1 MSSIGVDWF
10 RDADSLVGELRRAGY
25 GPADIPTIPGF
36 DDLRE
41 IRRGGQGIVFSATQR
56 STRRRVAIKV
66 LLDGALASVTGRRRF
81 EREID
86 LVAGLR
92 HPNIVSVHDSGQTP
106 DGRMYF
112 VMEFVDGVPLDQ
124 WLAKNAERTP
134 SENKVG
140 RASVPADLP
149 RLLQLM
155 ILVCDALHHAH
166 LRGVIHRDIKPGNI
180 LVDDM
185 GMPHVCDFG
194 LAKALAG
201 SAAERDDEISM
212 SVTGQFMGSL
222 PWASPEQIDGTQS
235 RIDVRTDVYSL
246 GAVLYQVLTGRL
258 PHDTS
263 GGIRQLFDKIANVE
277 PSPPS
282 AFAPALDDEIDTIVM
297 KAIAKDTDRRYQSAG
312 ELADDLRHYLAGEP
326 IQAKRDSAWY
336 TLRKTVRR
344 YQAITTIAAFAAI
357 GLTVALAISLW
368 SWRDATRARDEARTE
383 ASQRAAIDGFLRKM
397 LTSVDP
403 GRDGRDV
410 RLLDV
415 IDRAAAEIPA
425 TMRDQPHVAAQI
437 HGTLGSTYSSLG
449 KYEPAEKNLRAG
461 YELLR
466 KEHADETRETLEL
479 IAPLSGVVAAR
490 GRLEEAES
498 IARKTLA
505 DATRILGDDDALT
518 LQLRE
523 DLGHVLN
530 ERGNT
535 KEAEEQLRIA
545 LAGQRRIHG
554 DSDRRTLTTMDELAV
569 LLKRQNRFP
578 ESESLFRDALDRQI
592 RSSGLKAPGTL
603 SLQGNLALL
612 LQSQGKY
619 DEAET
624 ILEQTLSAQT
634 DVLGEDH
641 PDTQTTMSN
650 YATLLIERRKPEEA
664 AKILRR
670 VMAVCTRTL
679 GPENPFTLTAIN
691 NLGKAV
697 QDSGRYEEAEEL
709 FRKALDARR
718 RVLGPEHAGTMLT
731 AGNLASVLALR
742 GQEAES
748 AELQQQVLDARRRVL
763 GDTHF
768 DSLVSFNNVGMNLQ
782 KLGRLDEA
790 AKRFREAVDNA
801 RKGLPQGHFAIGL
814 FLGNLGRCEIALGHD
829 AAAAG
834 CLLEACEIL
843 RNAFGAEDPRTQQ
856 NIRSFVELLDKL
868 RDEARAKPW
877 RDLLKPTP
885 PPTTKPA
892 TSASAH
898 S

>member
-92 HPNIVSVHDSGQTP
+92 HPNIVSVYDSGQTP

-112 VMEFVDGVPLDQ
+112 VMEFVDGVPLDH
-124 WLAKNAERTP
+124 WLAKN
-134 SENKVG
+134 VD
-140 RASVPADLP
+140 RASVSADLP

-180 LVDDM
+180 LIDEV

-194 LAKALAG
+194 LAKALTG
-201 SAAERDDEISM
+201 SAADRDDEISM

-246 GAVLYQVLTGRL
+246 GAVLYQVLAGRL

-282 AFAPALDDEIDTIVM
+282 AFAPGLDDEIDTIVM

-344 YQAITTIAAFAAI
+344 YQAITTVAAFAAI
-357 GLTVALAISLW
+357 GLAIALAVSLW

-403 GRDGRDV
+403 GRGGRDV

-415 IDRAAAEIPA
+415 IDRAAAELPS
-425 TMRDQPHVAAQI
+425 TLRDQPHVAAQI

-449 KYEPAEKNLRAG
+449 KYEPAEKHLRAG

-466 KEHADETRETLEL
+466 KEHADETRESLEL
-479 IAPLSGVVAAR
+479 ISPLSGVVAAR
-490 GRLEEAES
+490 GRLEEGES
-498 IARKTLA
+498 IARKSLA
-505 DATRILGDDDALT
+505 DAQRILGNEDPLT
-518 LQLRE
+518 FQLHE
-523 DLGHVLN
+523 ELGHVLN
-530 ERGNT
+530 ERGNA
-535 KEAEEQLRIA
+535 KEAEEQLRRA
-545 LAGQRRIHG
+545 LAGQRRLHG
-554 DSDRRTLTTMDELAV
+554 DSDPRTLTTMDELAV
-569 LLKRQNRFP
+569 LLKRQNRYP
-578 ESESLFRDALDRQI
+578 ESEALFREALERQ
-592 RSSGLKAPGTL
+592 SQGKEKNEPGTL
-603 SLQGNLALL
+603 SLQGNFALV
-612 LQSQGKY
+612 LQSQGKL
-619 DEAET
+619 DEAESL
-624 ILEQTLSAQT
+624 LEKTLNAQT
-634 DVLGEDH
+634 ALLGEDH

-664 AKILRR
+664 AKILQR
-670 VMAVCTRTL
+670 VFDVCTRTL

-697 QDSGRYEEAEEL
+697 QDAGRYDEAEAL
-709 FRKALDARR
+709 FRKALDLRR
-718 RVLGPEHAGTMLT
+718 RVLGPDHAGTLLT
-731 AGNLASVLALR
+731 AGNLASVLSLR
-742 GQEAES
+742 GRAVES
-748 AELQQQVLDARRRVL
+748 TELQQQVLDGRRKAL

-768 DSLVSFNNVGMNLQ
+768 DTLVSFNNVGMSLQ

-790 AKRFREAVDNA
+790 ANRFREAVDNA
-801 RKGLPQGHFAIGL
+801 KKGLPSGHFAIGL
-814 FLGNLGRCEIALGHD
+814 FLGNLGRCEAALGHD
-829 AAAAG
+829 AVAAG
-834 CLLEACEIL
+834 FLIEACEIL
-843 RNAFGAEDPRTQQ
+843 GKTFGTDDPRTQQ
-856 NIRSFVELLDKL
+856 NIKSLVDLLDTMHDAE
-868 RDEARAKPW
+868 RARPW
-877 RDLLKPTP
+877 REMLKPAQ

-892 TSASAH
+892 TSASAR